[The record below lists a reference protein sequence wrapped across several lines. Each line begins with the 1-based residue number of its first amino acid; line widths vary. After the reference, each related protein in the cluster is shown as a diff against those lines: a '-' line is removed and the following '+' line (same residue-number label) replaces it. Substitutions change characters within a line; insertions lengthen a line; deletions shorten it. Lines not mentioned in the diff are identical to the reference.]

1 MLEVHNK
8 HADKLAR
15 RATTEAITQPR
26 RRRVSEPNGEP
37 ALARG

>member
-1 MLEVHNK
+1 MLEIHDE
-8 HADKLAR
+8 HPDKLPH